1 MSLCS
6 GKGEDET
13 MMLRLLPPHLIS
25 RQKPFVEWEGTASIG
40 RRWERCW
47 ESSLVFG
54 FGHPLEQNKYEE
66 TLSCKRN
73 RMHETFAF
81 RTCSSIVR
89 LLSRDAA
96 LFSKCLS
103 VRLSVRRPEPFVRST
118 FAVAVTPMMAP
129 GSVRPDLRIACAALS
144 EHRVARREVALRAL
158 KLRHRVNLSDSFF
171 TPKST
176 L

>member
-1 MSLCS
+1 
-6 GKGEDET
+6 

-25 RQKPFVEWEGTASIG
+25 RQKPFVEWEGTTSIG

-81 RTCSSIVR
+81 RTCSSFVR
-89 LLSRDAA
+89 LLSRETPY
-96 LFSKCLS
+96 SSRSVCLS
-103 VRLSVRRPEPFVRST
+103 VRLSVRQPEPFVRFA
-118 FAVAVTPMMAP
+118 FAVAETPMMAP

-144 EHRVARREVALRAL
+144 EHRVARRQVALRAL
-158 KLRHRVNLSDSFF
+158 KLRL
-171 TPKST
+171 
-176 L
+176 